1 MDNGLRFAPDVFDA
15 YFNRRPFYLETSLQS
30 HPAFGLE
37 RLIALSKRLRP
48 HLVEYNGGDLPI
60 SIAPELT
67 PRTGLSVEET
77 LRRIEEAGSWMV
89 LKRVDDDPEYRA
101 LMEDALAPV
110 RARAQ
115 ALVGRSFD
123 LQSFIFIS
131 SPHAVTP
138 LHMDPEHNVL
148 VQIRGSKSFHVWDP
162 DDRGIINE
170 TDLETFHA
178 AFTHRNLTYK
188 EQFAPA
194 ARIFTLKPGQALQVP
209 VTVPHWVKNGPEV
222 SISFSVTFRS
232 DWTLRRER
240 LYRVNARLRKLG
252 IEPTPVGRNVM
263 LDAAKLHTS
272 ETLVQLRRRL
282 PFLRRKP
289 QATTC
294 STAKG

>member
-15 YFNRRPFYLETSLQS
+15 YFNRRPFYLETSLQN
-30 HPAFGLE
+30 HPAFQLE
-37 RLIALSKRLRP
+37 RLIALSKRLQP
-48 HLVEYNGGDLPI
+48 HLVEYNGGNLPI
-60 SIAPELT
+60 SIDPQRT

-77 LRRIEEAGSWMV
+77 LRRIEESGSWMV
-89 LKRVDDDPEYRA
+89 LKRVDDDPEYRT
-101 LMEDALAPV
+101 LMEQALAPV
-110 RARAQ
+110 RERAE

-123 LQSFIFIS
+123 LQAFIFVS
-131 SPHAVTP
+131 SPNAVTP

-162 DDRGIINE
+162 EDRGIISE
-170 TDLETFHA
+170 PDLERFHA
-178 AFTHRNLTYK
+178 AFTHRNLPYK

-194 ARIFTLKPGQALQVP
+194 ARSFSLRPGQALHVP

-232 DWTLRRER
+232 DWTLRQER
-240 LYRVNARLRKLG
+240 LYRVNARLRTLG
-252 IEPTPVGRNVM
+252 IQPTPVGRNVV

-272 ETLVQLRRRL
+272 EALIQLRRCL

-289 QATTC
+289 SPTAC
-294 STAKG
+294 SMAKG